1 VSVMRKRLWALQDKD
16 KKLTARIERMKKQLQ
31 QSQE

>member
-1 VSVMRKRLWALQDKD
+1 VSVMRKRLSALEDKD
-16 KKLTARIERMKKQLQ
+16 KKLTARIERMKRQLD